1 MMARTK
7 SLYGVHPSVAM
18 VQKWV
23 STLKEKTGRSLDE
36 WLALVRKLGS
46 KTEKERRAWLKT
58 VHGLG
63 MNTAWGIAEFA
74 EPKGSEFASPEAY
87 LAAAERYVESMFS
100 GPKAALRP
108 LYDELLR
115 QGLSIGK
122 DAKACP
128 CQTMV
133 PLYRNH
139 VFAQIKPATQT
150 RIDLGFALGA
160 RKPEGRLIDT
170 GGYAKK
176 DRITHRIPISSMQD
190 IDGEVKKWL
199 KAAYEADAE

>member
-1 MMARTK
+1 MT
-7 SLYGVHPSVAM
+7 
-18 VQKWV
+18 QKCI

-36 WLALVRKLGS
+36 WLALLKKSGAG
-46 KTEKERRAWLKT
+46 TENERRAWLKT

-63 MNTAWGIAEFA
+63 MNTAWTIAGFA

-87 LAAAERYVESMFS
+87 LAAAEEYVERMFS
-100 GPKAALRP
+100 GAKAGLRP
-108 LYDELLR
+108 LYEELL
-115 QGLSIGK
+115 QLGLGIGE

-150 RIDLGFALGA
+150 RIDLGFALGS
-160 RKPEGRLIDT
+160 RKAEGQLIDT
-170 GGYAKK
+170 GGYARK
-176 DRITHRIPISSMQD
+176 DRITHRIPISSKKD
-190 IDGEVKKWL
+190 IDAEVRKWL
-199 KAAYEADAE
+199 KIAYDADAS